1 MASTMKAPFIALW
14 TCAAATL
21 TTELLAQQPAA
32 PPPETPPQDAPPV
45 YAPIPLPVAPPEPGK
60 APSAPPGPRHVSL
73 KKTLATRLEWRWP
86 SFGLPEL
93 GLSIG
98 QAALAI
104 GSAFIPEQQHWLATN
119 AFDESARD
127 ALRLK
132 GEADRLT
139 ARDASDVG
147 VVLLLNQQLIDTLF
161 ITWWLH
167 DKGSTAFQM
176 ALIDLQTVSFA
187 AGVNGVITGLVGRQR
202 PYPRVDCTQGG
213 IRSETNDCLGP
224 DRYQSFFSG
233 HTTLAFTLAS
243 LTCVHHINLPLY
255 GGGAVEAIPCAMAM
269 ATASG
274 VGLLRMAGDQHYLS
288 DVLTGA
294 AFGTAVGF
302 ALPYLFYY
310 AHSKEN
316 PNATLKAM
324 GFESF
329 SIGPSAGGAQM
340 GGLF

>member
-1 MASTMKAPFIALW
+1 MKSLFIALW
-14 TCAAATL
+14 ITAAT
-21 TTELLAQQPAA
+21 TVGANAFGQQPSD
-32 PPPETPPQDAPPV
+32 PPPEAPPYDAPPI
-45 YAPIPLPVAPPEPGK
+45 YAPIPLPVTPPEPSNPK
-60 APSAPPGPRHVSL
+60 PPSPPLGPRHVSL
-73 KKTLATRLEWRWP
+73 KKSLATRLEWRWP
-86 SFGLPEL
+86 KFGLPEL

-104 GSAFIPEQQHWLATN
+104 GSVFIPEQRNWTATN
-119 AFDESARD
+119 DFDESARS

-132 GEADRLT
+132 VEQERLT

-176 ALIDLQTVSFA
+176 ALVDLQTVSFA
-187 AGVNGVITGLVGRQR
+187 SGVNGVITGLVGRQR
-202 PYPRVDCTQGG
+202 PYPRVDCKEGG
-213 IRSETNDCLGP
+213 IRSETSDCLGP
-224 DRYQSFFSG
+224 DRYQSFYSG

-274 VGLLRMAGDQHYLS
+274 VGLLRLAGDQHYLS

-302 ALPYLFYY
+302 AIPYLFYY